1 MSKVEYNLVCL
12 VSEAIL
18 ISDTLGHAV
27 IEVKDE
33 DGVVTLKGTVE
44 SEQDKFA
51 AEELVR
57 HQEGV
62 VDVVNN
68 LRTVRSE

>member
-1 MSKVEYNLVCL
+1 MTRVEFNVVCL
-12 VSEAIL
+12 VYEAIL

-27 IEVKDE
+27 IEVNDD
-33 DGVVTLKGTVE
+33 DGIVTLKGTVE
-44 SEQDKFA
+44 SEQDKFVV
-51 AEELVR
+51 EESVR

-68 LRTVRSE
+68 LNISKP